1 MSKPSDIQYANDFL
15 KHIVPHVSEE
25 QVQCWLETTKN
36 DAIEII
42 AMIANSEMTFKELR
56 QEILDNPE
64 WDPTEE

>member
-25 QVQCWLETTKN
+25 QVQCWLETN
-36 DAIEII
+36 DNEFNEVI

>member
-15 KHIVPHVSEE
+15 KHIVPYVSEE

-42 AMIANSEMTFKELR
+42 KMIANGEMHFSELR
-56 QEILDNPE
+56 QEIFDNPD

>member
-42 AMIANSEMTFKELR
+42 AMIANGEMHFSELR
-56 QEILDNPE
+56 QEIFDNPE